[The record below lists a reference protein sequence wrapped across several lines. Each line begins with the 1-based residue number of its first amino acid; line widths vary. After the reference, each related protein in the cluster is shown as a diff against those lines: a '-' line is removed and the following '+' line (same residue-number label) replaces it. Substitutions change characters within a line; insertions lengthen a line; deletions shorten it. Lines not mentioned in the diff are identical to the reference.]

1 MKNNVLVLIILLT
14 ISAIGCE
21 SYNIRPSIVTIN
33 DFSNQSS
40 KVSTLHYK
48 INASY
53 YAGFEKELLIQ
64 SMQKLPFATIREET
78 DYMPSSPLLVIGV
91 DYISPR
97 GAGVEYISALTLGII
112 PTLGRSEFRFTYKL
126 LFNNNIIHEKE
137 YIMQRKTFNW
147 IFAAPG
153 AFGNR
158 GREQKTINQM
168 TRDFF
173 NEIDSSKL
181 ERKVPAASP

>member
-1 MKNNVLVLIILLT
+1 MVVLIILLT
-14 ISAIGCE
+14 IYAIGCQ
-21 SYNIRPSIVTIN
+21 SYNIRPTIVATNDLYNTI
-33 DFSNQSS
+33 S
-40 KVSTLHYK
+40 VESTLHYK

-64 SMQKLPFATIREET
+64 SIQRLPFATIREET
-78 DYMPSSPLLVIGV
+78 DDLPSSPLLVIVV

-97 GAGVEYISALTLGII
+97 NGGIVYISALTLGII
-112 PTLGRSEFRFTYKL
+112 PTCGKSEFRFQYKL
-126 LFNNNIIHEKE
+126 LFNNNTIHEKE

-158 GREQKTINQM
+158 GREQKTIDQM

-173 NEIDSSKL
+173 NEIDFSNL